1 MRDFVRCLDMTV
13 TRKLLIGVFALALLA
28 GAGVPNASP
37 VRAAT
42 PQGYAGLTPLQL
54 LARVRRQFRTHRPPP
69 AYVAYSLERKQKTEY
84 GYPDYAN
91 SYQYHIWCR
100 SIDRACLARKV
111 FRDDARGPLEFQ
123 RPAFNEPRD
132 PGPPTADLFEPAPA
146 KPHPVSFV
154 PTPEPSYNAEP
165 VIASV
170 RSIGEFDYKVTNVQ
184 LEAGELH
191 LSLQPSRDPDRNRL
205 REIYADAK
213 TFELRKVVAT
223 DKLFVSNDDEGK
235 GVYGVIFTVSLGVL
249 HGVPVV
255 TYIHGVVG
263 DNYSGDGQ
271 TIDYYFR
278 DIEFPKDLPGWYFN
292 ARTYAAHQE
301 DAPE

>member
-1 MRDFVRCLDMTV
+1 MVA
-13 TRKLLIGVFALALLA
+13 TRKFFIGLVALALLV
-28 GAGVPNASP
+28 GAGVRVP
-37 VRAAT
+37 VHAAAVS
-42 PQGYAGLTPLQL
+42 GYAGLSPMQL

-69 AYVAYSLERKQKTEY
+69 AYISYSLERKQATEY

-132 PGPPTADLFEPAPA
+132 PGPPTADLFEPAPVH
-146 KPHPVSFV
+146 PHTVDFV
-154 PTPEPSYNAEP
+154 PTPEPSYKTEP

-170 RSIGEFDYKVTNVQ
+170 RSIGEFDYTVTNVV
-184 LEAGELH
+184 LEAGLLH
-191 LSLQPSRDPDRNRL
+191 LSLQPRRDPDRNRL

-223 DKLFVSNDDEGK
+223 DKLFVSGDDAGK
-235 GVYGVIFTVSLGVL
+235 GVYGVIFTITLSELQ
-249 HGVPVV
+249 GVPVV
-255 TYIHGVVG
+255 TDIHGVVG

-271 TIDYYFR
+271 TIDYHFR
-278 DIEFPKDLPGWYFN
+278 DIEFPKELPSWYFN
-292 ARTYAAHQE
+292 ARTYASHQE